1 MRRNFHSNL
10 NLMWGFLLRSGDLR
24 SNLSLML
31 WFFFDFCLDLVIF
44 AQIWAWCGD
53 FELDPVIQTQTE
65 ADQPNRCLPKIEPT
79 RPEVVDG
86 RWRVVKPFTRFSR
99 VGSGLGTNPTW
110 TDPWTT
116 LVSAVSSSI
125 GIVESKN
132 KSFILDLKFLFTIM
146 NFFSKMFPPRL
157 FTVKLIYFI
166 GFPESSYLVLFT
178 ISLHDIDIILMFVY
192 FNKVYS

>member
-1 MRRNFHSNL
+1 MVFL
-10 NLMWGFLLRSGDLR
+10 WFLLRSRDFR
-24 SNLSLML
+24 SNLGLMW
-31 WFFFDFCLDLVIF
+31 WF
-44 AQIWAWCGD
+44 WAWSGED
-53 FELDPVIQTQTE
+53 SMIQTQIE
-65 ADQPNRCLPKIEPT
+65 ADRPDRCLPKTEPT

-86 RWRVVKPFTRFSR
+86 RRQVVKPFTQFLR

-110 TDPWTT
+110 TDPWTA
-116 LVSAVSSSI
+116 LVSVVSSSI
-125 GIVESKN
+125 GIVESKD
-132 KSFILDLKFLFTIM
+132 KSFVLDLKFLFTIV